1 MTSRSTATRDGN
13 WQEAW
18 DKHQRTIP
26 TEATRIN
33 YRALASHL
41 TPFRAEHSI
50 DRPEQFTD
58 TLELDFLDTVKHLAK
73 ATQWTYQKNLRAFFN
88 WCRKNGYR
96 PDSLSNKVITI
107 QEIDEPLAHID
118 RSQLDYLLSSIRPND
133 RNRALLLT
141 MFWTGIRAKE
151 LRYLRLDGWHRFDHT
166 IVITQ
171 TKVGTFRQMPLPDK
185 IAREINHYIERIRP
199 TDTRQPWLF
208 LTKTRHKGD
217 YGQLSESALQSMFR
231 RMRLNLGLP
240 PRSTS
245 AQLLRRGW
253 ATTVVK
259 ETRDTNRLM
268 HLGGWRNAKSLRRYL
283 TYTVKEDRDLM
294 ERIER
299 GEPN

>member
-1 MTSRSTATRDGN
+1 
-13 WQEAW
+13 
-18 DKHQRTIP
+18 
-26 TEATRIN
+26 
-33 YRALASHL
+33 
-41 TPFRAEHSI
+41 
-50 DRPEQFTD
+50 
-58 TLELDFLDTVKHLAK
+58 
-73 ATQWTYQKNLRAFFN
+73 
-88 WCRKNGYR
+88 
-96 PDSLSNKVITI
+96 
-107 QEIDEPLAHID
+107 
-118 RSQLDYLLSSIRPND
+118 
-133 RNRALLLT
+133 
-141 MFWTGIRAKE
+141 
-151 LRYLRLDGWHRFDHT
+151 
-166 IVITQ
+166 
-171 TKVGTFRQMPLPDK
+171 MPLPDK